1 MGKEKMTE
9 IMGVR
14 VPVLSARE
22 EMELLQELQHEP
34 GIKTVKILSL
44 EELRFAQE
52 HEEVREGL
60 LGYDLLLVETLAVWN
75 ETGIDDN
82 VRFQEIE
89 RELFTTT
96 FMKYLDKIGKP
107 VFAVWDTAE
116 DKEQYEPVLYA
127 AYPELKVS
135 GEAVLG
141 EMPDSN
147 EALVNAINAHEVEFV
162 LSFASVPTDDIFL
175 MECRQM
181 LHAAV
186 WMSFGRTLFGREE
199 NEAKNPL
206 KQILGKILG

>member
-9 IMGVR
+9 IMGIS

-22 EMELLQELQHEP
+22 EMELLQELQREP

-44 EELRFAQE
+44 EGLRFAQE

-60 LGYDLLLVETLAVWN
+60 LDYDLLMIETLAVWN

-96 FMKYLDKIGKP
+96 FVKYLDKIGKP
-107 VFAVWDTAE
+107 VFAVWESAE
-116 DKEQYEPVLYA
+116 EKERFEPVLHA
-127 AYPELKVS
+127 EYPELS
-135 GEAVLG
+135 IDGEAVLG
-141 EMPDSN
+141 DMPDSN
-147 EALVNAINAHEVEFV
+147 EALVNAINANEVEFV
-162 LSFASVPTDDIFL
+162 LSFSDVPADDVFL
-175 MECRQM
+175 KEYRPM

-186 WMSFGRTLFGREE
+186 WMSFGKTLFVKEE
-199 NEAKNPL
+199 NESKNPL